1 MKYML
6 TSWAVAAAA
15 FLIAAFLLPQG
26 FKVEPMGLIAANSL
40 PEGLKPQALFLDRF
54 CVAAMAALAL
64 GVANAL
70 VRPIVVLFAF
80 PLTIMTLGLLL
91 FVINGAMLWL
101 VTLVLPGKIVIL
113 HFGYAVAAALIISTI
128 NTVAGWFLE
137 K

>member
-6 TSWAVAAAA
+6 TSWTVAAAA

-26 FKVEPMGLIAANSL
+26 FEIKPMGLIAATTL
-40 PEGLKPQALFLDRF
+40 PKWLEPQAIFVDRF
-54 CVAAMAALAL
+54 AVAALAALAL
-64 GVANAL
+64 GIANAL

-101 VTLVLPGKIVIL
+101 VTLVLPGKVVIL

-128 NTVAGWFLE
+128 NTVAGWVL